1 MTEYW
6 LSFEP
11 SSGST
16 GTLLLFPVYVMAS
29 TEDFVCEKGYA
40 MQTI

>member
-6 LSFEP
+6 LSFET

-16 GTLLLFPVYVMAS
+16 GTLLFFPVSVMAS
-29 TEDFVCEKGYA
+29 MEDFVC
-40 MQTI
+40 